1 MRTTIDAAGR
11 VVIPKALRVR
21 LGLQGGAEVDIA
33 ERDGLVEIRPRAQA
47 LRAVEDAG
55 GRLVLEAPDGVDVLT
70 DDDVRD
76 IVEETRRW
84 PRD

>member
-1 MRTTIDAAGR
+1 MKTTMDAAGR

-21 LGLQGGAEVDIA
+21 LGLHGGAEVDIA
-33 ERDGLVEIRPRAQA
+33 ERDGLVEIRPRT
-47 LRAVEDAG
+47 RAVRAVQDAD
-55 GRLVLEAPDGVDVLT
+55 GRLVLEVPEGADVLT

-76 IVEETRRW
+76 VVQETRRW